1 VLLDLMMPD
10 LGGVRVLEEMRD
22 DPELQDIPV
31 IVVTGKI
38 DAVPSMKDLLGRT
51 TSSSSRSPSASCSP
65 ASPTSPAGPERADA
79 TMTAPPTTAPA
90 GAPATVPATKA
101 ARQAR
106 IVELL
111 ETRTVPS
118 QTELGRLL
126 AEAGVAVTQATLSRD
141 LDELGAVKSR
151 TPAGTAYTV
160 PAENA
165 PRGGTAQAV
174 DARLG
179 RLLEELLVSAEAAGD
194 TVVLRTPPGGAHLLG
209 SALDRAGLPE
219 VAGTVAGDDT
229 VLLVTRRPPTRTC
242 AALAERLLRLADGRT
257 QGEAP

>member
-1 VLLDLMMPD
+1 
-10 LGGVRVLEEMRD
+10 
-22 DPELQDIPV
+22 
-31 IVVTGKI
+31 
-38 DAVPSMKDLLGRT
+38 
-51 TSSSSRSPSASCSP
+51 
-65 ASPTSPAGPERADA
+65 
-79 TMTAPPTTAPA
+79 MTAPATAPVTTP
-90 GAPATVPATKA
+90 PAPATKA

-111 ETRTVPS
+111 EAAPVAS

-126 AEAGVAVTQATLSRD
+126 AGSGVAVTQATLSRD
-141 LDELGAVKSR
+141 LDELGAVKVR
-151 TPAGTAYTV
+151 TAVGMAYVV

-165 PRGGTAQAV
+165 PRGGTPEAV

-179 RLLEELLVSAEAAGD
+179 RLLEELLVSAEATGD

-229 VLLVTRRPPTRTC
+229 VLLVTRRPASRVC
-242 AALAERLLRLADGRT
+242 SGLAERLLRLAEGRPFSADP
-257 QGEAP
+257 APPQPFAPDHKDLP

>member
-1 VLLDLMMPD
+1 
-10 LGGVRVLEEMRD
+10 
-22 DPELQDIPV
+22 
-31 IVVTGKI
+31 VT
-38 DAVPSMKDLLGRT
+38 AAALT
-51 TSSSSRSPSASCSP
+51 
-65 ASPTSPAGPERADA
+65 
-79 TMTAPPTTAPA
+79 TTAPH
-90 GAPATVPATKA
+90 TKA

-111 ETRTVPS
+111 EAQAVSS

-126 AEAGVAVTQATLSRD
+126 AASGVAVTQATLSRD
-141 LDELGAVKSR
+141 LDELGAVKTR
-151 TPAGTAYTV
+151 TAAGIAYTV

-165 PRGGTAQAV
+165 PRGGTAEAV

-179 RLLEELLVSAEAAGD
+179 RLLEELLVYAEATGD

-242 AALAERLLRLADGRT
+242 AAVAERLLRLADGRT

>member
-1 VLLDLMMPD
+1 MTAAP
-10 LGGVRVLEEMRD
+10 
-22 DPELQDIPV
+22 
-31 IVVTGKI
+31 
-38 DAVPSMKDLLGRT
+38 
-51 TSSSSRSPSASCSP
+51 
-65 ASPTSPAGPERADA
+65 
-79 TMTAPPTTAPA
+79 TAPPTAAPTAPL
-90 GAPATVPATKA
+90 TKA

-118 QTELGRLL
+118 QPELGRLL

-165 PRGGTAQAV
+165 PRGGTAQEA
-174 DARLG
+174 DARLA
-179 RLLEELLVSAEAAGD
+179 RLLEELLVSVEATGAL
-194 TVVLRTPPGGAHLLG
+194 TLLRTPPGGAHLLA

-219 VAGTVAGDDT
+219 VAGTLAGDDT
-229 VLLVTRRPPTRTC
+229 ILLLTREPASPAA
-242 AALAERLLRLADGRT
+242 AALADRLLRLADGR
-257 QGEAP
+257 